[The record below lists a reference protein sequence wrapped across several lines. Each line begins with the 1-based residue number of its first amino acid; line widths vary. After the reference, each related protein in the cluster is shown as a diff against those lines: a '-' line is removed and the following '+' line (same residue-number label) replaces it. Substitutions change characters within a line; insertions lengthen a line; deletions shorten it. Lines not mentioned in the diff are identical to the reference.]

1 MPYSHKT
8 GLKNYNPL
16 QMFFSLL
23 QTLRQLPGGTN
34 ADRPVSIINHFAGPR
49 ALRLSQ
55 HAHRRIIHR
64 HGGGFPRPAEP
75 CGKLGGLKE
84 RLLARLPPAGN
95 QNHMRARD
103 VFGMQP

>member
-75 CGKLGGLKE
+75 QADAMLCCAGGD
-84 RLLARLPPAGN
+84 LLPVSVFLLRAGD
-95 QNHMRARD
+95 QRHPLS
-103 VFGMQP
+103 F